1 MMFLRE
7 RLISQAASA
16 ETLSSDAMMVQGLF
30 RYGAARSCWL
40 EPLTSPAVSR
50 RFSHRCARRRARKPG
65 SAGSA
70 LSAYSPTVR
79 RLPSGD
85 PSISAMSVILL
96 NGRHVWDYTAA
107 TSGTIKLPLPLWPHV
122 VCIAAGRPAAPWP
135 ACHYCAGKRCHV
147 AAAALSVVIP
157 LVSSRAA
164 RVARSGTVR
173 SNVSDGAGAPSPAR
187 CTKAVRSPWATA
199 VRRSQATVIHVTVGG
214 RHQARSRKLETR
226 SHAAMKCADSAPAD
240 RLGWEALRTQPA
252 LVRQTIADGSHG
264 TYAF

>member
-1 MMFLRE
+1 MRSRAKL
-7 RLISQAASA
+7 L
-16 ETLSSDAMMVQGLF
+16 
-30 RYGAARSCWL
+30 ARAVDVPCCIA
-40 EPLTSPAVSR
+40 PL
-50 RFSHRCARRRARKPG
+50 SHRCAPAAGKETRQRWIRAFCLLTDRQAP
-65 SAGSA
+65 S
-70 LSAYSPTVR
+70 VR
-79 RLPSGD
+79 RSEQLRHVSDLIERPPRLG
-85 PSISAMSVILL
+85 LY
-96 NGRHVWDYTAA
+96 GRHVWDYKAA
-107 TSGTIKLPLPLWPHV
+107 VTLMAACGVYCCWKASSTMAGLPLLCWQAVSRRSSGAQRRH
-122 VCIAAGRPAAPWP
+122 A
-135 ACHYCAGKRCHV
+135 
-147 AAAALSVVIP
+147 S
-157 LVSSRAA
+157 VSSRAA

-173 SNVSDGAGAPSPAR
+173 SNVPDGAGTPSPAR